1 MFSVIIPTLNEERY
15 IGALLDNLAGQTRQ
29 DFEVIIVDSDSS
41 DRTWEVVESFQ
52 GKVPALRLVEEP
64 RRGLARAR
72 NTGAA
77 FARGGTLI
85 FMEADC
91 LIENDF
97 LETCIREA
105 EERGLGCANVLSRPL
120 SRRWFDRL
128 YYKIFLDWALRVFQY
143 FFPVITGYF
152 IYVTREVFDRID
164 GFNNE
169 ITFEDTDFAQRA
181 RKVTR
186 FRMLRKRRLYTSV
199 RRLDSDGRI
208 RCLLRSILVTFYQIT
223 LGNIRINSRIYA
235 FGHHRQDDFHKKV
248 IRHFP
253 LDISPDAFPEPDG
266 LAEKKKDPA
275 SPGER

>member
-15 IGALLDNLAGQTRQ
+15 IGALLDNLAGQTRR

-41 DRTWEVVESFQ
+41 DRTREVAESFQ
-52 GKVPALRLVEEP
+52 DKVLDLRIVDEP
-64 RRGLARAR
+64 RKGLSCAR
-72 NTGAA
+72 NTGASVA
-77 FARGGTLI
+77 QGDPMI

-91 LIENDF
+91 LIGKDF

-105 EERGLGCANVLSRPL
+105 EERGLGCANVLSLPL

-128 YYKIFLDWALRVFQY
+128 YYKVFLDWALRIFQY
-143 FFPVITGYF
+143 FIPVITGYF
-152 IYVTREVFDRID
+152 IYVTREVFDRLN
-164 GFNNE
+164 GFNNA

-186 FRMLRKRRLYTSV
+186 FRMLRQRRLYTSV

-208 RCLLRSILVTFYQIT
+208 KCLLRSILVTFYQIT

-235 FGHHRQDDFHKKV
+235 FGHHRQDDFHRRV
-248 IRHFP
+248 IRQFP
-253 LDISPDAFPEPDG
+253 LDVSQDAFPEPKGEGDT
-266 LAEKKKDPA
+266 EKDPA
-275 SPGER
+275 